1 MVKSLLVNEI
11 YRESKSLKEGDVNF
25 VSSMYEAQIYDMKII
40 IALGQSQHEFSE
52 KGVVYY
58 PIYLVS
64 KNRVDIDARIGVY
77 EQLSSNASANIDE
90 NGEPD
95 ISSFGEPRLYSFV
108 TEDFIKKSELA
119 PELDEETVLHETD
132 ELFNELFNE
141 LGDEINKITMKEF
154 LVRLYDKTGR
164 KDEFKLWKK
173 RIKEHIK
180 AKFSVLSNK
189 KADDGTEREQQDDT
203 LSKLP
208 LLPEQTAE
216 MSKNEKSNYVFN
228 DNDPWLQKYFN
239 NSNYEIINNEGG
251 GDCFFISLR
260 DGLKEIGR
268 NISVMELR
276 ELVARNVTPNVFNNY
291 KENYDNVVSAMRSLR
306 EEHSNLKA
314 QRKELIKKIEETKD
328 SPTSNALIE
337 QNDEMKQRIAM
348 IKSEFE
354 GSKQLAND
362 FKIMKGVNS
371 IDDFKSIILTS
382 KYWADTW
389 TITTLEKELNVKHII
404 FSKEAFNQEDYKNII
419 QCGQLNDETREEFNP
434 SHYIMVNY
442 LGNHYELVKYKGR
455 GALTFREIPYDV
467 KEMIINRCLKGE
479 SGTFNIIPDFN
490 NIKLEKV
497 ANNETENENETDN

>member
-1 MVKSLLVNEI
+1 MVKSLLRKDII
-11 YRESKSLKEGDVNF
+11 YREGKSLSDGDVNF
-25 VSSMYEAQIYDMKII
+25 VSSMYEAQIYSMKII
-40 IALGQSQHEFSE
+40 IALGQSKHDFSA

-64 KNRVDIDARIGVY
+64 KSRDGIDGRIGVY
-77 EQLSSNASANIDE
+77 EQLSSNASANMDE
-90 NGEPD
+90 NGEPN

-108 TEDFIKKSELA
+108 TEGFIKKSELVT
-119 PELDEETVLHETD
+119 ELDEATVLRIAD
-132 ELFNELFNE
+132 ELFDELFNE
-141 LGDEINKITMKEF
+141 LGDDISKITIKDF

-164 KDEFKLWKK
+164 KDEFKPWKK
-173 RIKEHIK
+173 IIKEHIIDRV
-180 AKFSVLSNK
+180 SEVINE
-189 KADDGTEREQQDDT
+189 ADDETEQEQQDGT

-216 MSKNEKSNYVFN
+216 MSKNEKSNYVLN
-228 DNDPWLQKYFN
+228 DNDPWLQKIFS
-239 NSNYEIINNEGG
+239 NSNYEIIDNEGG
-251 GDCFFISLR
+251 GDCFFLSLR

-268 NISVMELR
+268 TVSVMELR
-276 ELVARNVTPNVFNNY
+276 KLVAKNVTPNVFNNY
-291 KENYDNVVSAMRSLR
+291 KENYDNVVSALKSLK
-306 EEHSNLKA
+306 EEIRALKA

-348 IKSEFE
+348 IKSEYE
-354 GSKQLAND
+354 GSKQLLND

-371 IDDFKSIILTS
+371 IDDFKSIVLTS
-382 KYWADTW
+382 EYWADTW
-389 TITTLEKELNVKHII
+389 AITTLEKELNVKHII
-404 FSKEAFNQEDYKNII
+404 FSKEAFNEEDYENII

-442 LGNHYELVKYKGR
+442 LGNHYELVKYKDR

-479 SGTFNIIPDFN
+479 SGSFNVILDFN
-490 NIKLEKV
+490 NRKLKHVADNEK
-497 ANNETENENETDN
+497 